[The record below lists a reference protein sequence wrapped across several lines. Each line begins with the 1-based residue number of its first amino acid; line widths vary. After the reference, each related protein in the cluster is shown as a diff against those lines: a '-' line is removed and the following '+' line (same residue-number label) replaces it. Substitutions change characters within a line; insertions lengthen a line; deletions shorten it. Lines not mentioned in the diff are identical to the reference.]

1 MKIQLTITIN
11 LTSSKY
17 NDEELLRHWKKDD
30 IEVMINDK
38 ADEFIEKENQI
49 TS

>member
-1 MKIQLTITIN
+1 MKIKLTITIN

-17 NDEELLRHWKKDD
+17 NDEELLRYWKKDD

-38 ADEFIEKENQI
+38 TDEFIEKENQI